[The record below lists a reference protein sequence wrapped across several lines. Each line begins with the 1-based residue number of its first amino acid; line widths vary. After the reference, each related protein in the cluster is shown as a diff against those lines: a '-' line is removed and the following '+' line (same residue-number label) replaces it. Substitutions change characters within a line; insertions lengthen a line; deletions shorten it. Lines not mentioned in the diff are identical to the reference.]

1 LPLAEAA
8 RPLRLY
14 NPFVEY
20 TLSEHAHSA
29 LSERGISL
37 AALEAVLR
45 EPQQRFQ
52 GRSELWVYQSL
63 EDGPD
68 GRTYVLRLLVEER
81 GPSRHVVTVYRS
93 SKVSKYWRENAD
105 HIR

>member
-1 LPLAEAA
+1 MAQAA

-14 NPFVEY
+14 NPIVEY
-20 TLSEHAHSA
+20 TLSEHARAA

-52 GRSELWVYQSL
+52 GSGELWVYQSL
-63 EDGPD
+63 EHAPD
-68 GRTYVLRLLVEER
+68 GRSYLLRLLLDEH
-81 GPSRHVVTVYRS
+81 GASPLVVTAYRS
-93 SKVSKYWRENAD
+93 SKVSKYWREDAD